1 MKQLTRFRHAMG
13 KRLRCN
19 NEWVRILMAEFLGT
33 ALLILLGDG
42 VVAQTVL
49 SRGSAGN
56 SVTISLGWGM
66 AIAAG
71 VYVSGGASG
80 GHINPAVTLAMCTIG
95 NCQWKLLPAYW
106 IGQYFGAF
114 IASAIVYGVYSGAF
128 DKFDQGTRMVGGP
141 TATASIFAT
150 YPMDHVT
157 TGQTFFDQIVSTAI
171 LLLIVC
177 AITDERNMEVPKHT
191 VPLAIGMVFFAILSA
206 FGFNCGGAMNPAR
219 DFSPR
224 VFTAIAGWGSETFSY
239 RNYWFWVPI
248 IGPYLG
254 AIVGAALYQVLVA
267 IHWPMSH
274 QITGLGTQK
283 ESLTLQ

>member
-1 MKQLTRFRHAMG
+1 MRRRKSSFE
-13 KRLRCN
+13 KRAKGTKTTSK
-19 NEWVRILMAEFLGT
+19 NEWTLFVRSIRADISVGN
-33 ALLILLGDG
+33 LL
-42 VVAQTVL
+42 
-49 SRGSAGN
+49 
-56 SVTISLGWGM
+56 
-66 AIAAG
+66 
-71 VYVSGGASG
+71 G
-80 GHINPAVTLAMCTIG
+80 GHINPAVTLALCIVG

-114 IASAIVYGVYSGAF
+114 IASSILYGVYSGALN
-128 DKFDQGTRMVGGP
+128 KFDQGNRMVSGP

-150 YPMDHVT
+150 YPLDHVSN
-157 TGQTFFDQIVSTAI
+157 GQTFFDQIVSTGI

-177 AITDERNMEVPKHT
+177 AITDERNMEVPKHI
-191 VPLAIGMVFFAILSA
+191 VPLAIGTVFVAILSA

-224 VFTAIAGWGSETFSY
+224 VFTAVAGWGSETFSY

-254 AIVGAALYQVLVA
+254 AIVGAALYQLLIA

-274 QITGLGTQK
+274 QVSGLGTQK